1 MRFIASRLQWAN
13 AIVGLSCLLAATLG
27 FTGKGHADEI
37 TIKFG
42 TLGPKGTSVALAVE
56 AFLDAANN
64 FGKNIGHHVKVS
76 SYYGGVMGDEP
87 EMEQKARIGQLD
99 IVTPNMGT
107 LPRLVPAMTP
117 YYLPFLVNSF
127 GESDYL
133 MRRGFLKVL
142 AEEVYKQG
150 FIMLGFMTEGMYD
163 LYYRSEKEIRT
174 PDQARKLLKAA
185 NWSGAPH
192 DNVYIPLGIP
202 QVPVSV
208 PEVPTLHKMGMV
220 NADLSPA
227 VWVIGVQLYALR
239 PMLTMIQPS
248 FATGGGCAL
257 LTKGKFDKLP
267 WDFKLGIATM
277 LPIMMYVVN
286 GQFRDS
292 HYAFIDAMIKYG
304 MKKEVLSKEETKAWR
319 DPLVAYHK
327 TYLQKNPAM
336 RPFYQDIVNGL
347 SAYNEERSP
356 ERTIY
361 ETDPEYVHFPDKLKG
376 AARAIRVYLET
387 GSLTRAIATT
397 DPRYASPE
405 KLKEVEHAIQVYRE
419 TGLFDERA
427 FENKFIEGWR
437 VFEPLLGAEKFAST
451 GDPRLLKAWCKKF
464 IPDVIIDE
472 AFNNHMTE
480 VKKLF
485 GTKEAI
491 KMRAQEWLAYLESKK
506 YTGYHK
512 GAK

>member
-1 MRFIASRLQWAN
+1 
-13 AIVGLSCLLAATLG
+13 LLAAGLG
-27 FTGKGHADEI
+27 FNSQGHTEEI
-37 TIKFG
+37 SIKFG

-64 FGKNIGHHVKVS
+64 FGKNIGHTVKVS
-76 SYYGGVMGDEP
+76 PYYGGVMGDEP

-107 LPRLVPAMTP
+107 LHRLVPAMTP

-142 AEEVYKQG
+142 AEETYKQG

-163 LYYRSEKEIRT
+163 FYYRSEKEIRT
-174 PDQARKLLKAA
+174 PAQARKLLKAA
-185 NWSGAPH
+185 NWSGTPL

-220 NADLSPA
+220 NADVSPA

-239 PMLTMIQPS
+239 PMLTVLQPS
-248 FATGGGCAL
+248 FATGGGCVL
-257 LTKGKFDKLP
+257 LTKGKFEKLP
-267 WDFKLGIATM
+267 WDFKIGLATM
-277 LPIMMYVVN
+277 LPLMMYVVN

-292 HYAFIDAMIKYG
+292 HYAFIDAMLKYG

-319 DPLVAYHK
+319 DPLVAYHE
-327 TYLQKNPAM
+327 TYLKKNPAM
-336 RPFYQDIVNGL
+336 RPFYRDIVNGL
-347 SAYNEERSP
+347 SSYKKEVSP
-356 ERTIY
+356 EQTIY
-361 ETDPEYVHFPDKLKG
+361 ESDPEYVHFPDKLK
-376 AARAIRVYLET
+376 AIAKVIRVYLET
-387 GSLTRAIATT
+387 DSLTRAVSET

-405 KLKEVEHAIQVYRE
+405 KVNQIEHALQVYRE
-419 TGLFDERA
+419 TGSFDESA

-451 GDPRLLKAWCKKF
+451 GDPRLIKAWCKKF
-464 IPDVIIDE
+464 LPDALVDE
-472 AFNNHMTE
+472 AFNSHMAEIKT
-480 VKKLF
+480 LL

-491 KMRAQEWLAYLESKK
+491 KMRAQEWLAYIESKK

-512 GAK
+512 GGK